1 MAVNILLLVGTIL
14 LALAQVFLLC
24 LTGYILG
31 RMGILNKQTRKQVNI
46 LNTSIFTPALLFT
59 KVAFSLTPTQLKELW
74 IIPVLFILVTS
85 VSAGTAYLAGL
96 LFRIKPAHRN
106 FAMAAAMFMNS
117 NSMPIALM
125 QSLIGTVSELKWNEN
140 DTREDMLGRA
150 LTYLVLF
157 STLGNIARWS
167 FGVKILQ
174 RADDAPET
182 NDEGKKLD
190 LESQQLAKETAHD
203 SSPGPLAHSR
213 SPSEATI
220 TGDIAGSRSPRRSS
234 RAQFYLADE
243 PARSGSSLPAV
254 SDVAPE
260 PSNPALPLSTKSSS
274 MTLTPSV
281 LTPIMETKAQ
291 VDPIVEQRPPPTP
304 LQRFARGLKKSWNGF
319 YDFMTMPLWAALL
332 AIIIALIPPV
342 QNIIA
347 NHMPPVRQALE
358 MAGDCSIP
366 LTLVVLGAYFYTPPP
381 QGIVVRPLKER
392 LQNVL
397 RFRRSKN
404 PEGSV
409 QGKSKRP
416 GEKRTILVAIVSRQ
430 VLCPLIVLPLMLVFV
445 RFNVPPV
452 FADPVFVVSN
462 VLLVSAPVALTLAQM
477 STKTGASDEFERLLS
492 TTIFYAY
499 CIVLTPVTIVYVVI
513 GLILAKL

>member
-1 MAVNILLLVGTIL
+1 MAANILLLVGTIL
-14 LALAQVFLLC
+14 LALAEVFLLC
-24 LTGYILG
+24 LAGYILG

-59 KVAFSLTPTQLKELW
+59 KVAFSLTPAQLKELW

-174 RADDAPET
+174 RADDASET

-190 LESQQLAKETAHD
+190 LESQQLTKETAHD
-203 SSPGPLAHSR
+203 SSPSPLAHSR
-213 SPSEATI
+213 SPSDATI
-220 TGDIAGSRSPRRSS
+220 IGDTRGSRSPRSGS
-234 RAQFYLADE
+234 REQFYLADV
-243 PARSGSSLPAV
+243 PARSGSSLPAE
-254 SDVAPE
+254 SNVARE

-274 MTLTPSV
+274 ATLAPFTLNP
-281 LTPIMETKAQ
+281 TMETKAQ
-291 VDPIVEQRPPPTP
+291 LDPIVEQKPPVP

-319 YDFMTMPLWAALL
+319 CGFMTMPLWAALL

-342 QNIIA
+342 QNLIA

-366 LTLVVLGAYFYTPPP
+366 LTLVVLGAYFYTPPS
-381 QGIVVRPLKER
+381 QGKVVPSLKER
-392 LQNVL
+392 LRNVL

-404 PEGSV
+404 SEELAEG
-409 QGKSKRP
+409 KPKRP

-430 VLCPLIVLPLMLVFV
+430 VLCPLIVLPLMLAFV
-445 RFNVPPV
+445 RFNIPPV

-499 CIVLTPVTIVYVVI
+499 CIVLTPVTIIYVVI